1 MATRKP
7 ASESMSDAPV
17 SRRVLVNIKR
27 DQTTATPRVVWQH
40 EFPILEAVFGEGQ
53 VVEVDRAALDEG
65 YSAKVNPSLLVHNK
79 RQDAPRRP
87 SESCG
92 LDHVFIGAPQAEY
105 ERLALVYGK
114 HPEINQSFVENVYGR
129 FSTGVFAKAVG
140 RPSLA
145 DLPAEQLR
153 YLVQAYGY
161 SLPVATFKATEAER
175 SEAAEAAR
183 KFDAMGRAELAALA
197 EELGVEIGG

>member
-7 ASESMSDAPV
+7 ATESLSDAPV
-17 SRRVLVNIKR
+17 SRRILVTIKR

-53 VVEVDRAALDEG
+53 VVEVDRATLDEG
-65 YSAKVNPSLLVHNK
+65 YSPRVNPTLLVHNK

-92 LDHVFIGAPQAEY
+92 LDHVFIGSPQGEF
-105 ERLALVYGK
+105 ERLGLVYGK
-114 HPEINQSFVENVYGR
+114 HPEINQTFVENVYGR
-129 FSTGVFAKAVG
+129 FSVGLFTKAIG
-140 RPSLA
+140 RPALA

-153 YLVQAYGY
+153 ELVLAYGY
-161 SLPVATFKATEAER
+161 SVPVATFKATEAER
-175 SEAAEAAR
+175 AEAAEAAR
-183 KFDAMGRAELAALA
+183 KFESMSRAELAALA
-197 EELGVEIGG
+197 EEIGVEIGG